1 MIRSVNFCLDYTKF
15 SRTKPI
21 TFSPGIHIIYGESG
35 SGKTHLIRSLANLNS
50 THNGH
55 FKVVESNVPKAI
67 QIVFQN
73 PENQILSHKLSL
85 ELSFGL
91 ESNFFDTH
99 FLQTKYKKIKS
110 NLAFIKD
117 WNRHPST
124 LSGGE
129 MEMLNLVTAFSMNPE
144 LVLIDDGLS
153 FMNADIKSYWVKW
166 MQQKINK
173 EMTILW
179 FTSDISD
186 FSYSNSNWVISL
198 SDFAQVNNLKKR
210 KNYNVSSL
218 KGGMSLKIKNLSF
231 QYEKSTSLIKNWNV
245 DMNSARSIGLAGKNG
260 IGKTTLAQL
269 FTGLLEPTNGS
280 ISLLVNNQNPTIA
293 MLDQFPERILGPNS
307 LDSFI
312 QKLIKKEKLNKRL
325 VNKCIN
331 QLNSHQIN
339 WEIIKTQSSL
349 DIPWSTIRMSLIII
363 LSHCNY
369 DLLILD
375 EPTFGFGWEQKEILS
390 QLLCEVLIQKHVIL
404 ISHDIPFFIAHCD
417 QIYDL
422 DNQSLINNKNIQT
435 NVDKTKNY

>member
-1 MIRSVNFCLDYTKF
+1 
-15 SRTKPI
+15 
-21 TFSPGIHIIYGESG
+21 
-35 SGKTHLIRSLANLNS
+35 
-50 THNGH
+50 
-55 FKVVESNVPKAI
+55 
-67 QIVFQN
+67 
-73 PENQILSHKLSL
+73 
-85 ELSFGL
+85 
-91 ESNFFDTH
+91 
-99 FLQTKYKKIKS
+99 
-110 NLAFIKD
+110 
-117 WNRHPST
+117 
-124 LSGGE
+124 
-129 MEMLNLVTAFSMNPE
+129 
-144 LVLIDDGLS
+144 
-153 FMNADIKSYWVKW
+153 

-198 SDFAQVNNLKKR
+198 SDFAQVNNFKKR

-339 WEIIKTQSSL
+339 WEIIKTQSAL
-349 DIPWSTIRMSLIII
+349 DIPWSTLRMSLIII

-390 QLLCEVLIQKHVIL
+390 QLLCEVLVQKHVIL